1 MALFETA
8 DPEIVAPTVTEP
20 TSVPVKVAV
29 YTPDPALVTEP
40 NDPVPAP
47 LRVKRIDPTA
57 GRPDGFVFP
66 AASFAVNVT
75 VMPDPEFTLEADAV
89 TTLWP
94 RL

>member
-1 MALFETA
+1 MALLPTA
-8 DPEIVAPTVTEP
+8 DPEIVAPTVTDP
-20 TSVPVKVAV
+20 DNVPVKVAV

-40 NDPVPAP
+40 NEPVPAP
-47 LRVKRIDPTA
+47 LWVKRIEASA
-57 GRPDGFVFP
+57 GRPEGFVFP